1 MDPLQPVVMRTLA
14 DTQERLTYRMQA
26 FVREGI
32 ANYDPPDQDLDYPG
46 CLEASAADKDGSDS
60 AQEAPLQGGPSGEG
74 NIKEGRKGLD
84 SAEWYPPLQMVLVY
98 LSRLYHCLE
107 PRIFGGLANE
117 AVLACAGSI
126 AKAGR

>member
-1 MDPLQPVVMRTLA
+1 MRTLA

-32 ANYDPPDQDLDYPG
+32 ANYDPPQQDLNYPK
-46 CLEASAADKDGSDS
+46 CLEASAGPDP
-60 AQEAPLQGGPSGEG
+60 AQEASLQAGISGEAD
-74 NIKEGRKGLD
+74 NENEKKGLD
-84 SAEWYPPLQMVLVY
+84 STEWYPPLQMVLVY
-98 LSRLYHCLE
+98 LSRLYQCLE

-117 AVLACAGSI
+117 AVLACARSI